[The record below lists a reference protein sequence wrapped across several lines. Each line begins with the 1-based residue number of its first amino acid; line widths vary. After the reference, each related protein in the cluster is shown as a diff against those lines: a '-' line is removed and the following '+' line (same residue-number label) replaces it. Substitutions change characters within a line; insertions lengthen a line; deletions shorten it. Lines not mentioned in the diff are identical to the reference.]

1 MTVVSAHQGP
11 ILALALVLVAGLASG
26 ALARALRLPTVTG
39 QILAG
44 VLVGPSL
51 LGLFDAAS
59 IDRLTPVIDFALGL
73 MAVAVGSQLRLRRL
87 RNAKKRLGL
96 LLLFEGLLTPAI
108 VFALARLVG
117 RAPWP
122 LAVLFATISVSTAPA
137 TVLALVKEARARG
150 PLVKTLLAG
159 VALDNLA
166 CIALFELARGVLRAE
181 LLPGASGGLR
191 EALLAPLRPLGLGA
205 LLGGTVGCV
214 LVLAT
219 RRLVRRERVTSASL
233 VAILLVVGVSEA
245 AGISTL
251 LSCLFLG
258 ITLANL
264 TPAKEE
270 IGHAVFAN
278 FETAI
283 FAVFFTVAGTELRPE
298 ALPAGGLLALVVFGG
313 RLAGKLL
320 AGGLAMR
327 LAGATE
333 RVRRNLG
340 PALVPQAGLAVGLML
355 LVTEDAAFAASHDTI
370 LTVVLSV
377 VLANEIVGPLL
388 ARRALERSGESGMD
402 RPHLLDFLHEED
414 IVTGFEAAT
423 KEEAIERL
431 TAHLLRT
438 HRLAIG
444 GDVLLARFLERERE
458 QSTCLGEGLAIPHAR
473 VPEGR
478 MLGVMGLSREGL
490 RFPTPD
496 GKPVHCM
503 VLLATPEGEEDRHLA
518 VLAALARTV
527 GSDRAAQEEL
537 FGAKSPAHAYDL
549 LHAGE
554 ARAGP
559 EQFLDEEPREA

>member
-44 VLVGPSL
+44 VLVGPSV

-87 RNAKKRLGL
+87 RNAKRRLGL
-96 LLLFEGLLTPAI
+96 LLVFEGLLTPAI
-108 VFALARLVG
+108 VFALARWVG

-166 CIALFELARGVLRAE
+166 CIALFELGRGILRAE
-181 LLPGASGGLR
+181 MLPGASGGLR
-191 EALLAPLRPLGLGA
+191 EALLAPLRPLGLAA

-219 RRLVRRERVTSASL
+219 RRLLRRERVTSASL

-258 ITLANL
+258 ISLANL
-264 TPAKEE
+264 TPSKEE

-320 AGGLAMR
+320 AGELAMR

-355 LVTEDAAFAASHDTI
+355 LVTEDPTFAASHDVI

-377 VLANEIVGPLL
+377 VLANEVVGPLL
-388 ARRALERSGESGMD
+388 ARRAIDRSGESGMD

-438 HRLAIG
+438 HRLAIEG
-444 GDVLLARFLERERE
+444 ELLLARFLERERE

-478 MLGVMGLSREGL
+478 MLGVMGLSRTGL

-496 GKPVHCM
+496 GRPVHCM
-503 VLLATPEGEEDRHLA
+503 VLLATPEGQEDRHLA

-527 GSDRAAQEEL
+527 GADRGVQEEL
-537 FGAKSPAHAYDL
+537 FGAQSPAHAYDL
-549 LHAGE
+549 LHAQE
-554 ARAGP
+554 TQAGP
-559 EQFLDEEPREA
+559 EQFLDEDVRYA